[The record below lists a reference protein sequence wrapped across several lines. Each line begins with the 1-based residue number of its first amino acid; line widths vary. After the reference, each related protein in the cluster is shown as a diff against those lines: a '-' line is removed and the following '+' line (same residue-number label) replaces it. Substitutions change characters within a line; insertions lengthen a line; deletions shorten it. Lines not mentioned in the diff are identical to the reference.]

1 MKLAKLL
8 KKPFWLIT
16 TIAGISLSLS
26 AVVGTV
32 VGINSYNKSYYS
44 YLNQIP
50 SQLKVTEKAK
60 ISQEKFDSIVL
71 NLKIKDNFKKWSA
84 KTVLTAA
91 KSDLYRYNLVSAFDL
106 SELINNDYL
115 VSFDLEN
122 AVVDQ
127 NSIKNVIIYAKSDK
141 DQITYSKQIVLKGF
155 GNTEQA
161 RTNFDFSQIDSSK
174 SFVDLSRANLTLM
187 EFQILLAQNFE
198 NERGS
203 NWFSRLER
211 ALVASKAS
219 LSLYNSLGEP
229 VFLGPD
235 YQLNPVLDRK
245 KLLTLL
251 NKDGK
256 LVLGLNL
263 VQISTKKTMN
273 LNLEVRGAIS
283 NQEISKILKSWLET
297 NLQGKLKTK
306 DDLQMALVKDKIS
319 LSDYWYGTPNS
330 KVNTSQILTKSKE
343 FKDLF
348 DLSETNFF
356 LNTKI
361 GTVYLSIIPKL
372 LDPSQISVVDKK
384 KLVENQKI
392 RFEITASL
400 KRKAIDKKFIIQDLP
415 VFVDLK
421 VDFNKYQAAV
431 AQMFGTIKAVKEFSM
446 PEDQDAKTL
455 SSNEIKQR
463 VDRLFELAKTVTN
476 LENPSEEVLKSIYL
490 LNTGKYLVDQ
500 DQEKVK
506 QELKTVIE
514 GLKSKANTQKT
525 EKNSPTQPKKP
536 EVSLAKTM
544 QNSAKTVKVST
555 FAEEAKGQSQS
566 QQTQPVSTSSPQT
579 SQNLNSNSTTSTN
592 LALENEKFGT
602 SIWTAFNFANIYN
615 LENTKSE
622 YEISTLGN
630 KLFFDFKLVDKTNQ
644 NLILAQSKI
653 SLNNIINSN
662 KSAYDIIKKF
672 NPDVFLDGT
681 INYQDQGKDKKEFI
695 LKDLS
700 DNKLIFKS
708 EDAIQ
713 TDQGLEL
720 KKPLKLSPTTNSSTT
735 SQKTN
740 KKDDIGVFWL
750 ALQVNNITDFNK
762 NHHLISDG
770 KGNGIILNKYKVKD
784 ETGYQLGLEYPG
796 RNENNFIT
804 DIVDLV
810 DGFIK
815 FIFGWKQDQNNSSFL
830 DTPSL
835 LIDFNKYKNKKNT
848 EFIKANTKILLE
860 VVENNDRLSV
870 SVFSS
875 QAGKNHKQIIEN
887 RMHRSLHYKKA
898 DKAKEGVSPIPS
910 FTDILNELQIGATDN
925 DPKTQKAPVTFKA
938 FMMSNDKNLVF
949 GSNINNQE
957 IRQALIDAYIVDK
970 N

>member
-26 AVVGTV
+26 AAVGTV

-44 YLNQIP
+44 YLNENP

-174 SFVDLSRANLTLM
+174 SFVDLSRANLTLT

-198 NERGS
+198 NERGT

-235 YQLNPVLDRK
+235 YQLDLVLDRK

-283 NQEISKILKSWLET
+283 NQEISKILKSWLEA

-319 LSDYWYGTPNS
+319 LSDYWYGSPNS

-536 EVSLAKTM
+536 EVSLAKTTE
-544 QNSAKTVKVST
+544 NSAKGVKVST

-566 QQTQPVSTSSPQT
+566 QQTQPVSTSSSQT
-579 SQNLNSNSTTSTN
+579 SQNSNSNSTSSSN
-592 LALENEKFGT
+592 SVLENEKFGT
-602 SIWTAFNFANIYN
+602 SIWTAFNFANIYK
-615 LENTKSE
+615 LENTKTE

-720 KKPLKLSPTTNSSTT
+720 KKPLKLQSKPSNPEKEISTSLYT
-735 SQKTN
+735 GA
-740 KKDDIGVFWL
+740 IYLVFD
-750 ALQVNNITDFNK
+750 AK
-762 NHHLISDG
+762 NISDG
-770 KGNGIILNKYKVKD
+770 NWINLLADRKGKGLVIKVQNSNNNIPKTKEIVENGTYLYEILAGKDSIKVNSYFFPTKYPKRVKRLNFKINPKDTLPNFFTLEWFHLDWYQIGPGEQNKKPQQNAKKEPTIILK
-784 ETGYQLGLEYPG
+784 TLA
-796 RNENNFIT
+796 
-804 DIVDLV
+804 
-810 DGFIK
+810 
-815 FIFGWKQDQNNSSFL
+815 IF
-830 DTPSL
+830 
-835 LIDFNKYKNKKNT
+835 
-848 EFIKANTKILLE
+848 
-860 VVENNDRLSV
+860 
-870 SVFSS
+870 
-875 QAGKNHKQIIEN
+875 
-887 RMHRSLHYKKA
+887 
-898 DKAKEGVSPIPS
+898 
-910 FTDILNELQIGATDN
+910 
-925 DPKTQKAPVTFKA
+925 
-938 FMMSNDKNLVF
+938 NDKSF
-949 GSNINNQE
+949 AEKGSLTKRSQLINGL
-957 IRQALIDAYIVDK
+957 IRNYVK
-970 N
+970 K

>member
-16 TIAGISLSLS
+16 TIVGISLSLS
-26 AVVGTV
+26 AAVGTA

-50 SQLKVTEKAK
+50 SQLKVAKNAK

-106 SELINNDYL
+106 SELINNDYS

-127 NSIKNVIIYAKSDK
+127 NSIKNVIIYAKSDM

-235 YQLNPVLDRK
+235 YQLDPVLDRK

-319 LSDYWYGTPNS
+319 LSDYWYGSPNS
-330 KVNTSQILTKSKE
+330 KANTSQILTKSKE

-348 DLSETNFF
+348 DLSESNFF
-356 LNTKI
+356 LIPKSELSI
-361 GTVYLSIIPKL
+361 LSIIPKL

-525 EKNSPTQPKKP
+525 EKIAPHNRKKP
-536 EVSLAKTM
+536 EVSLAKTTE
-544 QNSAKTVKVST
+544 NSAKTVKVST

-579 SQNLNSNSTTSTN
+579 SQNSVPNSTSSSNSV
-592 LALENEKFGT
+592 LENEKFGT

-653 SLNNIINSN
+653 SLNNIIDSN

-720 KKPLKLSPTTNSSTT
+720 RKPLKLQSKSSNPEKEIST
-735 SQKTN
+735 SLYTGA
-740 KKDDIGVFWL
+740 IYLVFD
-750 ALQVNNITDFNK
+750 AK
-762 NHHLISDG
+762 NISDG
-770 KGNGIILNKYKVKD
+770 NWINLLADRKGKGLVIKVQNSNNNIPKTKEIVENGTYLYEIRAGKDSIKVNSYFFPTKYPKRVKRLNFKINPKDTLPNFSTLEWFHLDWYQIGPGEQNKKPQQNAKKEPTIILK
-784 ETGYQLGLEYPG
+784 TLA
-796 RNENNFIT
+796 
-804 DIVDLV
+804 
-810 DGFIK
+810 
-815 FIFGWKQDQNNSSFL
+815 IF
-830 DTPSL
+830 
-835 LIDFNKYKNKKNT
+835 
-848 EFIKANTKILLE
+848 
-860 VVENNDRLSV
+860 
-870 SVFSS
+870 
-875 QAGKNHKQIIEN
+875 
-887 RMHRSLHYKKA
+887 
-898 DKAKEGVSPIPS
+898 
-910 FTDILNELQIGATDN
+910 
-925 DPKTQKAPVTFKA
+925 
-938 FMMSNDKNLVF
+938 NDKSF
-949 GSNINNQE
+949 AEKGSLTKRSELINGL
-957 IRQALIDAYIVDK
+957 IRNYVK
-970 N
+970 K